1 MLDKLQNIMD
11 AACKWGNKNLGTSI
25 QFPKPT
31 KKSMVSSAFS
41 SGIIG
46 SVILVFGLFFN
57 NKWILLVGG
66 LGIISSV
73 FIYRQ
78 SEKTIR

>member
-1 MLDKLQNIMD
+1 MAVD
-11 AACKWGNKNLGTSI
+11 AACKWGNKNLGPSI

-31 KKSMVSSAFS
+31 NKSIVSSAFS

-46 SVILVFGLFFN
+46 SAILVYGFIFN
-57 NKWILLVGG
+57 KKWILLFGA

-78 SEKTIR
+78 SVKDE

>member
-1 MLDKLQNIMD
+1 MLDKLHNIMD

-46 SVILVFGLFFN
+46 SAILTYGFFFN
-57 NKWILLVGG
+57 NKWILLFGG

-78 SEKTIR
+78 SVKNR

>member
-11 AACKWGNKNLGTSI
+11 VACKWGNKSMGTSI

-41 SGIIG
+41 SGIIS
-46 SVILVFGLFFN
+46 SVMTFYGLLFKNIWVLLFGG
-57 NKWILLVGG
+57 I
-66 LGIISSV
+66 GIISSV

-78 SEKTIR
+78 SEKND

>member
-11 AACKWGNKNLGTSI
+11 AACKWGNLGTSI
-25 QFPKPT
+25 QFHKPT

-41 SGIIG
+41 SGSIG
-46 SVILVFGLFFN
+46 SVMTIYGLLFKNIWVLLFG
-57 NKWILLVGG
+57 V

-73 FIYRQ
+73 FIFRE
-78 SEKTIR
+78 SEKND

>member
-1 MLDKLQNIMD
+1 MLDKLLNIMD

-31 KKSMVSSAFS
+31 NKSMVSSALS

-46 SVILVFGLFFN
+46 SAILVYGLIFN
-57 NKWILLVGG
+57 KKWILLFGG

-78 SEKTIR
+78 SVKED

>member
-1 MLDKLQNIMD
+1 MLDKLLNIMD
-11 AACKWGNKNLGTSI
+11 VACKWGNKNLGTSI

-31 KKSMVSSAFS
+31 KKSMVFSAFS
-41 SGIIG
+41 SGII
-46 SVILVFGLFFN
+46 SSATLVYGLFFN
-57 NKWILLVGG
+57 KKWILLFGA

-78 SEKTIR
+78 SEKNN